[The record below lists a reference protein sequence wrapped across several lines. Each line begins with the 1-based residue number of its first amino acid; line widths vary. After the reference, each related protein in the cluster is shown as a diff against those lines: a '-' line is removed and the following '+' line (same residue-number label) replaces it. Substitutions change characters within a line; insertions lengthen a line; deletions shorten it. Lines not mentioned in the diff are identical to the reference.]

1 MKDLKAQIQSD
12 KAEAYDLFGQIE
24 TLKRQA
30 EQQLS
35 QMNNKLS
42 QLNFNIASNSEK
54 LKQQVEA
61 NNGNS
66 DTV

>member
-1 MKDLKAQIQSD
+1 MKDLKAQIQID